1 MEAIAFSALAALAAL
16 GMALATPSVNV
27 NTAQQSELQSTRGL
41 DKVSAK
47 RIIEY
52 RNEHGP
58 YASLDDLAKV
68 IGDGATGRISEHVR
82 FDGDPYVGPPRPPK
96 KPRRAPARGAPAA
109 D

>member
-1 MEAIAFSALAALAAL
+1 MGPIAFAAMAAL
-16 GMALATPSVNV
+16 GVALATPSVNV

-41 DKVSAK
+41 DKLAAK

-58 YASLDDLAKV
+58 YVSLDDLASV
-68 IGDGATGRISEHVR
+68 IGADTAGRIAEHVR
-82 FDGDPYVGPPRPPK
+82 FDGDPYEGPPRP
-96 KPRRAPARGAPAA
+96 ARKHKRVPQREALTS

>member
-1 MEAIAFSALAALAAL
+1 MEAFAFAALAAL

-27 NTAQQSELQSTRGL
+27 NTAQQSELQSTRGI
-41 DKVSAK
+41 DKLAAK

-68 IGDGATGRISEHVR
+68 IGMENTDRISEHVR
-82 FDGDPYVGPPRPPK
+82 FDGDPYVGPPRPAK
-96 KPRRAPARGAPAA
+96 KPRRAPPREAPTN

>member
-1 MEAIAFSALAALAAL
+1 MVAIGFAALAAL

-27 NTAQQSELQSTRGL
+27 NIAQQSELQSTRGL
-41 DKVSAK
+41 DKLAAK

-58 YASLDDLAKV
+58 YGTLDDLAKV
-68 IGDGATGRISEHVR
+68 IGSDTAGRVSEHVR
-82 FDGDPYVGPPRPPK
+82 FDGDSYIGPPHAAK
-96 KPRRAPARGAPAA
+96 KRRRAVPVREAPSA

>member
-1 MEAIAFSALAALAAL
+1 MEAFAFSALAAL
-16 GMALATPSVNV
+16 GMALAVPSVNV

-41 DKVSAK
+41 DKVTAK

-58 YASLDDLAKV
+58 YSSLDDLAKV
-68 IGDGATGRISEHVR
+68 IGADTTGRISEHVR
-82 FDGDPYVGPPRPPK
+82 FDGDAYDGPPKPAK
-96 KPRRAPARGAPAA
+96 KRRRAPPRE

>member
-1 MEAIAFSALAALAAL
+1 MEAFAFSALAAL

-41 DKVSAK
+41 DKLAAK

-58 YASLDDLAKV
+58 YSSLDDLEKV
-68 IGDGATGRISEHVR
+68 IGADATGRISEHVR
-82 FDGDPYVGPPRPPK
+82 FDGDPYVGPPRPAK
-96 KPRRAPARGAPAA
+96 KPRRAPRRDAPT

>member
-1 MEAIAFSALAALAAL
+1 MEPIALAAVAAL
-16 GMALATPSVNV
+16 ATALATPSVNV
-27 NTAQQSELQSTRGL
+27 NSAQQSELQSMHGL
-41 DKVSAK
+41 DKVTAK

-68 IGDGATGRISEHVR
+68 IGADGAGRVSEHVR
-82 FDGDPYVGPPRPPK
+82 FDGEPYVGPPQAAK
-96 KPRRAPARGAPAA
+96 KRRRVAPSQAS

>member
-1 MEAIAFSALAALAAL
+1 MMESIALMALAAL
-16 GMALATPSVNV
+16 GVALATPSVNI

-47 RIIEY
+47 RIIDY

-58 YASLDDLAKV
+58 YTSLDDLAKV
-68 IGDGATGRISEHVR
+68 IGPEATGKASEHVR
-82 FDGDPYVGPPRPPK
+82 FDGDAFVGPARAPK
-96 KPRRAPARGAPAA
+96 KRSPAPPRDVPNT

>member
-1 MEAIAFSALAALAAL
+1 MEAFAFAALAAL
-16 GMALATPSVNV
+16 GMALAVPSVNV

-41 DKVSAK
+41 DKVTAK

-58 YASLDDLAKV
+58 YSSLDDLAKV
-68 IGDGATGRISEHVR
+68 IGQDATGRVSEHVR
-82 FDGDPYVGPPRPPK
+82 FDGDPFVGPPRPAR
-96 KPRRAPARGAPAA
+96 KPRHAPPREAPTE

>member
-1 MEAIAFSALAALAAL
+1 MKRIAALLAL
-16 GMALATPSVNV
+16 LPVSAFALVNV

-41 DKVSAK
+41 DKLAAK

-58 YASLDDLAKV
+58 YGSLDDLAKV
-68 IGDGATGRISEHVR
+68 IGADTTQRISEHVR
-82 FDGDPYVGPPRPPK
+82 FDGDAYDGPPKPAKK
-96 KPRRAPARGAPAA
+96 KPRRAPPREAPAE

>member
-1 MEAIAFSALAALAAL
+1 MEPIALAAVAAL
-16 GMALATPSVNV
+16 ATALATPSVNV
-27 NTAQQSELQSTRGL
+27 NSAQQSELQSMHGL
-41 DKVSAK
+41 DKVTAK

-68 IGDGATGRISEHVR
+68 IGADGAGRVSEHVR
-82 FDGDPYVGPPRPPK
+82 FDGDPYQGPPKPAK
-96 KPRRAPARGAPAA
+96 KRRRAAPSASSS

>member
-1 MEAIAFSALAALAAL
+1 MEAFAFSALAAL
-16 GMALATPSVNV
+16 GMALAAPSVNV

-41 DKVSAK
+41 DKASAK

-68 IGDGATGRISEHVR
+68 IGADATGRASEHVR
-82 FDGDPYVGPPRPPK
+82 FEGEPYVGPPKPAK
-96 KPRRAPARGAPAA
+96 KPHRAPPRDAPAA

>member
-1 MEAIAFSALAALAAL
+1 METILFAAVAALATAIV
-16 GMALATPSVNV
+16 TPSVNV

-41 DKVSAK
+41 DKVAAK

-58 YASLDDLAKV
+58 YTSLDDLAKV
-68 IGDGATGRISEHVR
+68 IGAEGADRVAERVR
-82 FDGDPYVGPPRPPK
+82 FDGVPYQGPPQAPK
-96 KPRRAPARGAPAA
+96 KRRRAAPTQAS

>member
-1 MEAIAFSALAALAAL
+1 MEPILLTAFATLATAIATS
-16 GMALATPSVNV
+16 SVNV

-41 DKVSAK
+41 DKVAAK

-68 IGDGATGRISEHVR
+68 IGADTVGRVSEHVR
-82 FDGDPYVGPPRPPK
+82 FDGEPYQGPPQPAK
-96 KPRRAPARGAPAA
+96 KRRRGATAA
-109 D
+109 GAD

>member
-1 MEAIAFSALAALAAL
+1 MEAFALSALAAL

-41 DKVSAK
+41 DKLAAK

-58 YASLDDLAKV
+58 YSSLDDLEKV
-68 IGDGATGRISEHVR
+68 IGADATGRISEHVR
-82 FDGDPYVGPPRPPK
+82 FDGDPYIGPPRPAR
-96 KPRRAPARGAPAA
+96 KPRRAPPREAPT
-109 D
+109 DD

>member
-1 MEAIAFSALAALAAL
+1 MRGIAVLAVLAALPAA
-16 GMALATPSVNV
+16 ASVNV

-41 DKVSAK
+41 DKVAAK

-68 IGDGATGRISEHVR
+68 IGADGAGRVAEHVR
-82 FDGDPYVGPPRPPK
+82 FDGEPYVGPPQAAK
-96 KPRRAPARGAPAA
+96 KRRRVAPSQAA

>member
-1 MEAIAFSALAALAAL
+1 METILFAAVAALATAL
-16 GMALATPSVNV
+16 VTPSVNV

-41 DKVSAK
+41 DKVAAK

-68 IGDGATGRISEHVR
+68 IGSEGVGRVAEHVR
-82 FDGDPYVGPPRPPK
+82 FEGEPYQGPPQAARK
-96 KPRRAPARGAPAA
+96 RRRAAPTQASQ
-109 D
+109 

>member
-1 MEAIAFSALAALAAL
+1 MAAL

-41 DKVSAK
+41 DKLAAK

-58 YASLDDLAKV
+58 YTSLDDLARV
-68 IGDGATGRISEHVR
+68 IGADATGRIAEHVR
-82 FDGDPYVGPPRPPK
+82 FDGDPYDGPPRPVRK
-96 KPRRAPARGAPAA
+96 HKRASERQALTS

>member
-1 MEAIAFSALAALAAL
+1 MESILIGALASLAT
-16 GMALATPSVNV
+16 ALATTSVNV
-27 NTAQQSELQSTRGL
+27 NTAQQSELQSTHGL
-41 DKVSAK
+41 DKAAAK

-68 IGDGATGRISEHVR
+68 IGADGTQRVAEHVR
-82 FDGDPYVGPPRPPK
+82 FEGDPFQGPPRAPR
-96 KPRRAPARGAPAA
+96 KPRRVAPTSASS

>member
-1 MEAIAFSALAALAAL
+1 MESILIGALAS
-16 GMALATPSVNV
+16 LATTSVNV
-27 NTAQQSELQSTRGL
+27 NTAQQSELQSTHGL
-41 DKVSAK
+41 DKAAAK

-68 IGDGATGRISEHVR
+68 IGPEATGRASDHVR
-82 FDGDPYVGPPRPPK
+82 FDGDPFDGPVRAPK
-96 KPRRAPARGAPAA
+96 KHKRPVPDRPSLTS